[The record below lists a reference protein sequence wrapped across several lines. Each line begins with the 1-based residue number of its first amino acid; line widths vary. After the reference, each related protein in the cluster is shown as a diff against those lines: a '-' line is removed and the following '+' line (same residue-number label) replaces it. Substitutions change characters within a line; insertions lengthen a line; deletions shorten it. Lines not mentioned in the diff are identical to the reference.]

1 MKEQEKSG
9 VEIREFPV
17 PGSVSP
23 QMAALMRRKPYAWW
37 NTHLSSK
44 EEWKAC
50 YGEVY
55 NRNSVLLPAL

>member
-23 QMAALMRRKPYAWW
+23 QLAALMRRKPYAWW

-44 EEWKAC
+44 EEWKA
-50 YGEVY
+50 
-55 NRNSVLLPAL
+55 